1 MKNHENENSQ
11 NNGLISDLLIY
22 PNMTEIPNNSSYNSC
37 CNYLLVTNYMESMK
51 ENIEDNNI
59 FNINNNFINSSN
71 GLDNNYLIKKRNRGR
86 KKNNKFIFN
95 TNSYIHD
102 KFRTDNLLRKVQNHY
117 LNFIVS
123 FLNEILQNLGFN
135 EKLYFLNYQFKL
147 NITKKNLYIL
157 SRENIGNIL
166 CNEISPKY
174 LTKNKNINLIIIEKI
189 KDNPVIKSILSENYL
204 KLFKDIYYRS
214 NRIIN
219 LKYYGLNKVIIL
231 SKKIKMYQD
240 LLKISNNN
248 SIKSDNYYIQRMNE
262 CVTRNFLG
270 NSIFVCN

>member
-22 PNMTEIPNNSSYNSC
+22 PNITEISNNSSYNSC

-71 GLDNNYLIKKRNRGR
+71 GLDNNYFIKKRNRGR

-123 FLNEILQNLGFN
+123 FLNEILQNLGFK
-135 EKLYFLNYQFKL
+135 EKLYFLSYQFKL

-240 LLKISNNN
+240 LLKIYNN
-248 SIKSDNYYIQRMNE
+248 SIKYDNYYIQRMNE
-262 CVTRNFLG
+262 CVTRNFLL

>member
-22 PNMTEIPNNSSYNSC
+22 PNITEIPNNSSYNSC

-71 GLDNNYLIKKRNRGR
+71 GLDNNYFIKKRNRGR

-123 FLNEILQNLGFN
+123 FLNEILQNLGFK
-135 EKLYFLNYQFKL
+135 EKLYFLSYQFKL

-219 LKYYGLNKVIIL
+219 LEDYGLNKVVKL
-231 SKKIKMYQD
+231 SKNIKMYQD
-240 LLKISNNN
+240 LLKIFNNN

-262 CVTRNFLG
+262 CVNRNFLG

>member
-1 MKNHENENSQ
+1 MNYLENENSQ
-11 NNGLISDLLIY
+11 NNDLISDFIISSNLI
-22 PNMTEIPNNSSYNSC
+22 ENNSSYNSC
-37 CNYLLVTNYMESMK
+37 YNYELINNYMDSKK
-51 ENIEDNNI
+51 ENIEDNAIINI
-59 FNINNNFINSSN
+59 DNKLINSSIDMN
-71 GLDNNYLIKKRNRGR
+71 MDKNLFIKKRNRGR
-86 KKNNKFIFN
+86 KKNNKFLFN
-95 TNSYIHD
+95 KNSYIHD

-117 LNFIVS
+117 LNFIVL
-123 FLNEILQNLGFN
+123 FLNEILQILGFK
-135 EKLYFLNYQFKL
+135 EKLYFLNYKFKL
-147 NITKKNLYIL
+147 NITKKNMHSLR
-157 SRENIGNIL
+157 RENIGNIL

-174 LTKNKNINLIIIEKI
+174 LTKNKNINLVIIEKI

-240 LLKISNNN
+240 LLKIYNN
-248 SIKSDNYYIQRMNE
+248 SIKYDNYYIQRMNE
-262 CVTRNFLG
+262 CVTRNFLL